1 MTQILDTIADKL
13 YDGKHREIAAL
24 AQQAL
29 DEGLT
34 AKHILDDGLIA
45 GMNRVGQDFRD
56 GVRYIPEVMLS
67 AKTMNAALDVLRPLL
82 AESGTPVAGKV
93 VIGTVKGDI
102 HDVGKKLVGIMLTGA
117 GFQLIDL
124 GCDVSPERFVEAI
137 QNEKPDLVGMS
148 ALLTT
153 TMTQMK
159 ATLQAM
165 VAAGVRDKVKVLVGG
180 APVTEAYAEEIEAD
194 AYAPDAASAVRKARF
209 LIGLAV

>member
-1 MTQILDTIADKL
+1 MTRILTTIADKL

-29 DEGLT
+29 DEGLS
-34 AKHILDDGLIA
+34 AKQILDDGLIA
-45 GMNRVGQDFRD
+45 GMNRVGRDFRD

-67 AKTMNAALDVLRPLL
+67 AKSMNAALDILRPHL
-82 AESGTPVAGKV
+82 AESGVPVAGKI

-102 HDVGKKLVGIMLTGA
+102 HDVGKKLVSIMLTGA
-117 GFQLIDL
+117 GFQTIDL
-124 GCDVSPERFVEAI
+124 GCDVPPEKFIEAI
-137 QNEKPDLVGMS
+137 EKEQPDLVGMS

-153 TMTQMK
+153 TMTQMR
-159 ATLQAM
+159 TTIQALI
-165 VAAGVRDKVKVLVGG
+165 AAGVRDKVKVLVGG

-209 LIGLAV
+209 LVGLPV